1 MIYLRKIVKMNRKK
15 TVVKLLPVVLVML
28 LSPLTLSAQKSDMS
42 RAAEKYSQVL
52 YLIDRLYLEDVDFA
66 KLVEEALV
74 TTMGELDPHSSYIS
88 AEDAKAMN
96 EPLQGYAYGA
106 GDGGRW
112 PFREGGPAGRRQDYP
127 GGYQFYSRNR
137 ADD

>member
-96 EPLQGYAYGA
+96 EPLQGE
-106 GDGGRW
+106 
-112 PFREGGPAGRRQDYP
+112 FEGIGIEFAIIEDTLTRLSGWIPVL
-127 GGYQFYSRNR
+127 
-137 ADD
+137 

>member
-96 EPLQGYAYGA
+96 
-106 GDGGRW
+106 
-112 PFREGGPAGRRQDYP
+112 
-127 GGYQFYSRNR
+127 
-137 ADD
+137 